1 MIEVF
6 FSQNFNKPVKITNRP
21 KLDIHHPVIKK
32 IYDEYGACTSK
43 DGFYRIIDPEEWQES
58 YMPWFLLMRDEE
70 EVFEGPELYPFMT
83 TAFGFVYIFANLPDE
98 DLAGYIDT
106 TSNFNIIGHASY
118 LFQKVL
124 TDPISYR
131 FNLHG
136 DIYEELSPIAP
147 PLTPD
152 ECFGFFPPISLG
164 GEPVIENVQRVKL
177 REHLYFLAQASGLP
191 EE

>member
-1 MIEVF
+1 
-6 FSQNFNKPVKITNRP
+6 
-21 KLDIHHPVIKK
+21 
-32 IYDEYGACTSK
+32 
-43 DGFYRIIDPEEWQES
+43 
-58 YMPWFLLMRDEE
+58 MPWFLLMRDEE
-70 EVFEGPELYPFMT
+70 EVFEGPEIYPFMT
-83 TAFGFVYIFANLPDE
+83 TAFGFVYMFANLPDE

-118 LFQKVL
+118 LLQKVL
-124 TDPISYR
+124 IDPISYR
-131 FNLHG
+131 FNLYG
-136 DIYEELSPIAP
+136 DIYEELLPIAP

-177 REHLYFLAQASGLP
+177 REHLDILAQTSGLP